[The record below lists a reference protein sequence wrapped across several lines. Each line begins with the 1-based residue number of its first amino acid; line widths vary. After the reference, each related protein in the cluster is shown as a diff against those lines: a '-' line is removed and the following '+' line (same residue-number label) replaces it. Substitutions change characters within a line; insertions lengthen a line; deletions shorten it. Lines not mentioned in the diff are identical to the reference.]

1 MKIESV
7 ANYGD
12 FNADPKN
19 EIRKKRPKRPDDA
32 DLCCKY
38 R

>member
-19 EIRKKRPKRPDDA
+19 ERPKRPDDA
-32 DLCCKY
+32 VLCCKY